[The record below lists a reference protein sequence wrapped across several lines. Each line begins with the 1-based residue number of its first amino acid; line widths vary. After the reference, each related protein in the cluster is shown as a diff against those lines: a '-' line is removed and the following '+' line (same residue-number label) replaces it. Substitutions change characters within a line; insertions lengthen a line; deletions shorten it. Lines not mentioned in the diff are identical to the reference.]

1 MVKSKMSFT
10 LISAIIVFTLVLAG
24 CGNNKNNDQ
33 AKESSAA
40 PSASTSSEASAPASA
55 PASESASP
63 DNAIDTSEEVKLVGY
78 LLGDAPAGMKAVV
91 DELNKK
97 LKADINATIEFRYIG
112 WGDLTSKYPL
122 VLAAGEDVD
131 FIYSANWAFYNQE
144 ASKGAFREITQDDL
158 QKFMP
163 KHFAA
168 TSDVAWKEAAIS
180 GKIFMIPTSTPDQK
194 VPVTL
199 IRGDLRKKYGVP
211 EITKFKDIEP
221 YLEAIK
227 QNEKGMI
234 PINADSQ
241 YDFAKSFYNYEW
253 ETGRATLDTVLIT
266 NGWSGV
272 HTEWDDPSGKVYS
285 QFDPY
290 ILDSMKASAKVIKSW
305 YDKGYINKNAIS
317 NKVRSKDAFEQGK
330 SGVAY
335 GNTNDIQGTLAKAA
349 ENGWEV
355 EIIANLS
362 SKGTYP
368 QDPYLNNGVSIA
380 AGSKNPERA
389 MMAMDLIMEDP
400 SYNNLVYFGIEGV
413 NYVVKDGKI
422 ALPDGVTAES
432 NTYPPDAAGFWFT
445 NKSQHLPL
453 ASWNEQYI
461 AHKQSLKNILVPYVY
476 NAFAMDT
483 SKIKSELATMG
494 TAGTQ
499 YQLPIQGGI
508 VKDVDAAYATLEEK
522 VKKAGLDA
530 ILAEANAQTQAY
542 LSSK

>member
-1 MVKSKMSFT
+1 MAKTRRT
-10 LISAIIVFTLVLAG
+10 LAWLSMLLATALLVAA
-24 CGNNKNNDQ
+24 CGNNGNNGS
-33 AKESSAA
+33 ESK
-40 PSASTSSEASAPASA
+40 ASSQESPASPIAGASAGP
-55 PASESASP
+55 SESASASA
-63 DNAIDTSEEVKLVGY
+63 DNGIDTSEEVKLIGY
-78 LLGDAPAGMKAVV
+78 LLGDPPAGMNAVV
-91 DELNKK
+91 EQLNEK
-97 LKADINATIEFRYIG
+97 LKADINATVEFRYIG

-131 FIYSANWAFYNQE
+131 FIYAANWAFYNQE
-144 ASKGAFREITQDDL
+144 AGKGAFREITMEDVE
-158 QKFMP
+158 KYMP

-168 TSDVAWKEAAIS
+168 TNEVAWKEAKVG
-180 GKIFMIPTSTPDQK
+180 GKIFMIPTATPDQK

-211 EITKFKDIEP
+211 EIAKFKDIEP

-234 PINADSQ
+234 PINSDSQ
-241 YDFAKSFYNYEW
+241 YDFTKPFYNLEW

-272 HTEWDDPSGKVYS
+272 HTEWDDPTGKVYS

-290 ILDSMKASAKVIKSW
+290 ILDSQKATAKVIKSW

-317 NKVRSKDAFEQGK
+317 NKVRSKDSFEQGK
-330 SGVAY
+330 SAVAF

-349 ENGWEV
+349 ENGWEI
-355 EIIANLS
+355 EIIPNLS
-362 SKGTYP
+362 PKGTYP
-368 QDPYLNNGVSIA
+368 QDPYINNGVAIA
-380 AGSKNPERA
+380 AGSKHPERA
-389 MMAMDLIMEDP
+389 LMALDLIMEEP
-400 SYNNLVYFGIEGV
+400 SYNNLAYFGVEGV

-422 ALPDGVTAES
+422 ALPDGVTAET

-476 NAFAMDT
+476 NSFSMDT
-483 SKIKSELATMG
+483 AGIKSELAAMG

-499 YQLPIQGGI
+499 YQLPVQGGI
-508 VKDVDAAYATLEEK
+508 VKDVDAAYATLEENA
-522 VKKAGLDA
+522 KKAG
-530 ILAEANAQTQAY
+530 IEKIVAEANAQTQAY
-542 LSSK
+542 LSSQQ

>member
-1 MVKSKMSFT
+1 MAKSKMFMT
-10 LISAIIVFTLVLAG
+10 LISAIIAFTLVLAG
-24 CGNNKNNDQ
+24 CGNNNNEQ

-40 PSASTSSEASAPASA
+40 PSASNSPS
-55 PASESASP
+55 ASESASP
-63 DNAIDTSEEVKLVGY
+63 DNAVDTSKEVKLIGY
-78 LLGDAPAGMKAVV
+78 LLGDAPVGMSAVV

-112 WGDLTSKYPL
+112 WGDLSSKYPL

-144 ASKGAFREITQDDL
+144 AAKGAFREVTQADL
-158 QKFMP
+158 EKYMP

-168 TSDVAWKEAAIS
+168 TSEVAWKEASIG

-199 IRGDLRKKYGVP
+199 IRGDLRKKYGIP

-241 YDFAKSFYNYEW
+241 YDFGKSFFNLEW
-253 ETGRATLDTVLIT
+253 ETGHATVDTVLIT

-272 HTEWDDPSGKVYS
+272 HTEWDDASGKVYS

-290 ILDSMKASAKVIKSW
+290 IMDSQKATAKVIKSW

-330 SGVAY
+330 SAVAY

-355 EIIANLS
+355 EIIPNLS

-368 QDPYLNNGVSIA
+368 QDPYINNGVSIA

-389 MMAMDLIMEDP
+389 MMALDLIMEEP

-453 ASWNEQYI
+453 ASWNEQYV

-476 NAFAMDT
+476 NSFAMDT
-483 SKIKSELATMG
+483 SKIKTELATMG
-494 TAGTQ
+494 TVGTQ

-542 LSSK
+542 LASQK

>member
-1 MVKSKMSFT
+1 MIKSKMLFT
-10 LISAIIVFTLVLAG
+10 FISAIIVFTLVLAG
-24 CGNNKNNDQ
+24 CGNDKNNNQ

-40 PSASTSSEASAPASA
+40 PSASNSQESSPSASA
-55 PASESASP
+55 SASS
-63 DNAIDTSEEVKLVGY
+63 DNAVDTSKEVKLVGY
-78 LLGDAPAGMKAVV
+78 LLGDAPAGMSAVV
-91 DELNKK
+91 EELNKK
-97 LKADINATIEFRYIG
+97 LKADINATVEFRYIG
-112 WGDLTSKYPL
+112 WGDLSAKYPL

-131 FIYSANWAFYNQE
+131 FIYAANWAFYNQE
-144 ASKGAFREITQDDL
+144 AAKGAFREITQDDL
-158 QKFMP
+158 QKYMP

-168 TSDVAWKEAAIS
+168 ASEVAWKEASIG
-180 GKIFMIPTSTPDQK
+180 GKIFMIPTATPDQK

-221 YLEAIK
+221 YLAAIK

-241 YDFAKSFYNYEW
+241 YDFAKSFYNLEW

-266 NGWSGV
+266 NGWSGI
-272 HTEWDDPSGKVYS
+272 HTEWDDPEGKVYS

-290 ILDSMKASAKVIKSW
+290 ILDSQKATAKVIKSW

-330 SGVAY
+330 SAVAY

-355 EIIANLS
+355 EIIPNLS

-368 QDPYLNNGVSIA
+368 QDPYINNGVSIA

-389 MMAMDLIMEDP
+389 MMALDLMMEEP

-422 ALPDGVTAES
+422 TLPDGVTAES

-476 NAFAMDT
+476 NSFSMDT
-483 SKIKSELATMG
+483 SKIKSALATMG
-494 TAGTQ
+494 TAGMQ

-522 VKKAGLDA
+522 SKKAGLA
-530 ILAEANAQTQAY
+530 EILADAQAQTQAY
-542 LSSK
+542 KSSNK

>member
-1 MVKSKMSFT
+1 MVKSRKFYV
-10 LISAIIVFTLVLAG
+10 LLSAIIALTLIVAG
-24 CGNNKNNDQ
+24 CGGNNKD
-33 AKESSAA
+33 KGSAQ
-40 PSASTSSEASAPASA
+40 SSAPASSGE
-55 PASESASP
+55 ASSPGASPSASGG
-63 DNAIDTSEEVKLVGY
+63 IDTSKEVKLVAY
-78 LLGDAPAGMKAVV
+78 LLGEAPAGMNAVV
-91 DELNKK
+91 EQLNQK
-97 LKADINATIEFRYIG
+97 LKADINATMEFRYIG
-112 WGDLTSKYPL
+112 WGDLSSKYPL

-131 FIYSANWAFYNQE
+131 LIYSANWAFYNQE
-144 ASKGAFREITQDDL
+144 AAKGAFREITQDDL
-158 QKFMP
+158 KTYMP
-163 KHFAA
+163 KHFEA
-168 TSDVAWKEAAIS
+168 TSEVAWQEAQIG
-180 GKIFMIPTSTPDQK
+180 GKVFMVPTSTPDQK

-199 IRGDLRKKYGVP
+199 IRGDLRKKYSLP

-241 YDFAKSFYNYEW
+241 YDFAKAFYNLEW

-266 NGWSGV
+266 NGWSGM
-272 HTEWDDPSGKVYS
+272 HTEWDDPEGKVYS

-290 ILDSMKASAKVIKSW
+290 ILDSQKATAKVVKSW

-330 SGVAY
+330 SGVAF
-335 GNTNDIQGTLAKAA
+335 GNTTDIQGTLAKAA

-355 EIIANLS
+355 EIIPNLS

-368 QDPYLNNGVSIA
+368 QDPYINNGMSIA
-380 AGSKNPERA
+380 AGSKNAERA
-389 MMAMDLIMEDP
+389 MMALDLIMEDP

-453 ASWNEQYI
+453 ASWSEQYI
-461 AHKQSLKNILVPYVY
+461 AHKQSLKGILVPYVY
-476 NAFAMDT
+476 NAFSVDT
-483 SKIKSELATMG
+483 ANIKSELATMS
-494 TAGTQ
+494 TVGTQ

-508 VKDVDAAYATLEEK
+508 VKDVDSAYATLEEK
-522 VKKAGLDA
+522 AKKAGLDT
-530 ILAEANAQTQAY
+530 IMTEAKAQTDAY
-542 LSSK
+542 LSSQK